1 MRQAI
6 GTTWIMQLVIIF
18 MLIFVA
24 FLALTINYTKAFKI
38 KNELVTIIEKYE
50 GLNYGTENQPGSIN
64 LINNYLQY
72 NGYTVMGSCDE
83 GSYGASSLNSD
94 NNVALVN
101 AVKGQKYYYCVEEV
115 STKGASTP
123 NRARYKIK
131 IFFKFSLPILG
142 DLFTFNIDGTTID
155 ITNPKNTV

>member
-50 GLNYGTENQPGSIN
+50 GLNYGTSNQSGSID

-72 NGYTVMGSCDE
+72 NGYTVKGSCDE
-83 GSYGASSLNSD
+83 GSYGATSLGEDAILS
-94 NNVALVN
+94 N

-142 DLFTFNIDGTTID
+142 DLVTFNIDGTTID
-155 ITNPKNTV
+155 ITNPKNTI

>member
-50 GLNYGTENQPGSIN
+50 GLNYGTSNQSGSID
-64 LINNYLQY
+64 LINNYQ
-72 NGYTVMGSCDE
+72 
-83 GSYGASSLNSD
+83 
-94 NNVALVN
+94 
-101 AVKGQKYYYCVEEV
+101 
-115 STKGASTP
+115 
-123 NRARYKIK
+123 
-131 IFFKFSLPILG
+131 
-142 DLFTFNIDGTTID
+142 
-155 ITNPKNTV
+155 

>member
-50 GLNYGTENQPGSIN
+50 GLNYGTSNQSGSID

-83 GSYGASSLNSD
+83 GSYGATGLGDDAILS
-94 NNVALVN
+94 N